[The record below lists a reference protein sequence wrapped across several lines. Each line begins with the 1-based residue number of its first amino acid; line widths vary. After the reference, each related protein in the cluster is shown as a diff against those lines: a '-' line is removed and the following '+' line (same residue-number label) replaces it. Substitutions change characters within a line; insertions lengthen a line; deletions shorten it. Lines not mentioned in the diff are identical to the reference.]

1 MSWTTRHPSRPI
13 GKSSNVVPAA
23 GEHNTCGTVKRHP
36 ATHLKCGPCSC
47 LGSSQGVA
55 SPPLPNGCARQ
66 LHGPKL
72 HRDNRRD
79 SIKYTCSQATARTT
93 TRRVPWPSPLGLP
106 REARGAYVVN
116 GVLDEVLQE
125 VPRPTASISE
135 EDVSLRSQIS
145 WTYVNEQKREEVLD
159 QEIEMDLAI
168 QEHLF
173 PKGGEVSHSQHCT
186 VSGPSAQ
193 WYVTS
198 QMSIQ
203 WYGSQ
208 SHSVPRLTR

>member
-1 MSWTTRHPSRPI
+1 MFLPWVFTGSGVSTTPQRLW
-13 GKSSNVVPAA
+13 PAA
-23 GEHNTCGTVKRHP
+23 PWTETAQGQKKGQ
-36 ATHLKCGPCSC
+36 HL
-47 LGSSQGVA
+47 
-55 SPPLPNGCARQ
+55 
-66 LHGPKL
+66 
-72 HRDNRRD
+72 
-79 SIKYTCSQATARTT
+79 ATARTT

-106 REARGAYVVN
+106 REARGVYVVN

-135 EDVSLRSQIS
+135 EDVPLRSQIS
-145 WTYVNEQKREEVLD
+145 WTYVNEQEREEVPD

-198 QMSIQ
+198 LMSLQ